1 MKDISDLFG
10 PTHSNLIRDILD
22 RGGVVLGMKVENFAG
37 VLLENEALAL
47 GIEKRL
53 EEATGIKGY
62 ISTDELPRYGISAE
76 EKEAIEKAFGVK
88 EHDVVILVAEEKK
101 KAKEALLIIKEEIAK
116 HKEQG

>member
-10 PTHSNLIRDILD
+10 QTHSNLIRDILD

-53 EEATGIKGY
+53 EET
-62 ISTDELPRYGISAE
+62 T
-76 EKEAIEKAFGVK
+76 
-88 EHDVVILVAEEKK
+88 KK
-101 KAKEALLIIKEEIAK
+101 KAQKALKIIEEEIAK
-116 HKEQG
+116 HKRR